1 MPIRESQRRRY
12 PKDWRAIS
20 LRIRRDRARWAC
32 ECSGQCGRHEPPCEA
47 RHGEPHPVT
56 GSRVVLTVAHL
67 DHTPEHCEPGN
78 LLAMCQRCH
87 LSYDAHRHAHN
98 ARQTRRRRK
107 AAGELFE
114 VEPHTP

>member
-1 MPIRESQRRRY
+1 
-12 PKDWRAIS
+12 
-20 LRIRRDRARWAC
+20 
-32 ECSGQCGRHEPPCEA
+32 
-47 RHGEPHPVT
+47 
-56 GSRVVLTVAHL
+56 
-67 DHTPEHCEPGN
+67 
-78 LLAMCQRCH
+78 LAMCQRCH